1 MAWYASVA
9 KVGHSTS
16 GLTTTITFRVTQR
29 VDGNSYDAV
38 GWDVRWNASTG
49 ASGPLRF
56 AINKNQT
63 VTRDFSVSVGHNSST
78 GIAPN
83 VTVTVSNLREGN
95 YINSV
100 VSKSASFQPPKV
112 NVTKVPPQV
121 SNVKLTRNSDSQLT
135 INWTNNGSGNTAPNH
150 NYVDIKTDDG
160 SWVCIHNG
168 GTKTSHV
175 WTGASKGHKYQARV
189 NSGNSAGH
197 NTHVESNIVYTAP
210 NEPTIQTAIVSKKKD
225 ESYDIICNFSKSNIK
240 YSSTKIELEYTN
252 DETFS
257 SWEGQQ
263 GDSNNPFVN
272 NNAPNSIIIN
282 SASDSYLKNYLIRLE
297 EDNSYKM
304 WIRIRAFNTDNSLSS
319 SWTEPCPLIFS
330 KFINVNFYIPDEEV
344 YAIAKTANGPKVYTA
359 KVPKSFFKND
369 STQGGWKNAI
379 MGDKLAAIFNLPGRV
394 KDPLDKNGF
403 YPAIKQG
410 TKVGY
415 LDIRPTTVYGLS
427 DVDGAIFNFKTIS
440 STDIEQ
446 EDFFNSY
453 MPFDWRYYL
462 EGVDLNP
469 IANSSTTINIQSPGL
484 ICDTPYTV
492 DIQSSTNP
500 SQKNTI
506 QFLAPKIIVDN
517 SIIIRDNADSLSNG
531 INMLDWIY
539 QKGKYVSGPLDFV
552 TNARWSVIPVGRFY
566 ELGLL
571 GVNGE
576 LLAHLPFDSQEE
588 NAPGLLSLREGS
600 KEITSTLA
608 TGYWGEYENAHKDM
622 FGNKDPQIFIR
633 IPGTKTYTTY
643 NHPSAGDG
651 GYNFTLRFP
660 DDYRGIRLINNDA
673 TTTIYTIYKA
683 VQDGYLQDVT
693 IENESIVKNS
703 YGSYPMFSSPSDGF
717 FNLYC
722 QTSTGVYDEFA
733 LPSSGINPLNDST
746 VSFHKINS
754 GVLYPNNNLG
764 KIPVTDLYSQIYFE

>member
-29 VDGNSYDAV
+29 VDGSSYDAV
-38 GWDVRWNASTG
+38 GWDVRWTSSTG

-56 AINKNQT
+56 TINRNQT

-78 GIAPN
+78 GVAPN

-95 YINSV
+95 YISNV

-175 WTGASKGHKYQARV
+175 WTEASKGHKYQARV

-319 SWTEPCPLIFS
+319 SWTEPYPLTFS

-344 YAIAKTANGPKVYTA
+344 YYIYKTEPLPNGTIYTA
-359 KVPKSFFKND
+359 KIPKKLLDGGKKILGKDLAVLFGFYQGAAKTGPRSVSPGVEMGTIFKTLIVVQDIETYTKEQLDQKYFDWGDVPIMDGSYDRTYKWQMSLSDEDLQLIAPSSTQIKVQIPDIPQKSFIIKTEEGNTVFSIPEMLNTDSDIYNND
-369 STQGGWKNAI
+369 IPNFLDWVVKKAKYISGPQLPLQI
-379 MGDKLAAIFNLPGRV
+379 GDWW
-394 KDPLDKNGF
+394 
-403 YPAIKQG
+403 
-410 TKVGY
+410 T
-415 LDIRPTTVYGLS
+415 
-427 DVDGAIFNFKTIS
+427 
-440 STDIEQ
+440 
-446 EDFFNSY
+446 
-453 MPFDWRYYL
+453 
-462 EGVDLNP
+462 
-469 IANSSTTINIQSPGL
+469 SSTTGGRYPVFGGVHPNGNLYYTSTSIKQDTCELSNFGSPSNGTWYDWL
-484 ICDTPYTV
+484 EYRGDYTV
-492 DIQSSTNP
+492 FEKAHSDI
-500 SQKNTI
+500 
-506 QFLAPKIIVDN
+506 LKI
-517 SIIIRDNADSLSNG
+517 
-531 INMLDWIY
+531 
-539 QKGKYVSGPLDFV
+539 
-552 TNARWSVIPVGRFY
+552 
-566 ELGLL
+566 
-571 GVNGE
+571 
-576 LLAHLPFDSQEE
+576 
-588 NAPGLLSLREGS
+588 
-600 KEITSTLA
+600 
-608 TGYWGEYENAHKDM
+608 
-622 FGNKDPQIFIR
+622 KDPQIYIK

-660 DDYRGIRLINNDA
+660 DSYRGIRLINNDV

-746 VSFHKINS
+746 VSFHKVNS
-754 GVLYPNNNLG
+754 GVLYPNNSLG

>member
-9 KVGHSTS
+9 KVRHSTS

-29 VDGNSYDAV
+29 VDGNSYDAT
-38 GWDVRWNASTG
+38 GWDVRWTSSTG

-56 AINKNQT
+56 AINRNQT

-78 GIAPN
+78 GVAPN

-95 YINSV
+95 YINNV

-210 NEPTIQTAIVSKKKD
+210 QTPSVIDGRSYKD
-225 ESYDIICNFSKSNIK
+225 ENEHYFINFSINKDTLPYCSD
-240 YSSTKIELEYTN
+240 KIELEYQSDN
-252 DETFS
+252 GD
-257 SWEGQQ
+257 WKGQS
-263 GDSNNPFVN
+263 GSANKPFVFN
-272 NNAPNSIIIN
+272 GNGKNIIIPVDSDAQLLQVVKQLEN
-282 SASDSYLKNYLIRLE
+282 KASTLS
-297 EDNSYKM
+297 
-304 WIRIRAFNTDNSLSS
+304 IRARIYNNDNTLSS
-319 SWTEPCPLIFS
+319 DWSSPFSLNFSRYMAIKIEIPDSELYYIYKTEPLP
-330 KFINVNFYIPDEEV
+330 
-344 YAIAKTANGPKVYTA
+344 NGTIYTA
-359 KVPKSFFKND
+359 KIPKKLLDGGKKISGTDLAVLFGFYMGAAKTGPRLVSPGVEIGTVFKTLIVVQDTETYTKEQLDQKYFDWVDVPIMDDSYDRTYKWQMSLSDEDLQLIAPSSTQIKVQVPDIPQKSFIIKTEEGNTVFSIPEMLNTDSDVYNND
-369 STQGGWKNAI
+369 IPNFLDWVVKKAKYISGPQLPLQIGDWWRSSTAGGRYPVFGGIHPN
-379 MGDKLAAIFNLPGRV
+379 GNL
-394 KDPLDKNGF
+394 
-403 YPAIKQG
+403 YCTSTSIKQDTCELSNFGPPSNG
-410 TKVGY
+410 TWY
-415 LDIRPTTVYGLS
+415 
-427 DVDGAIFNFKTIS
+427 
-440 STDIEQ
+440 
-446 EDFFNSY
+446 
-453 MPFDWRYYL
+453 DWL
-462 EGVDLNP
+462 EYRGD
-469 IANSSTTINIQSPGL
+469 
-484 ICDTPYTV
+484 YTV
-492 DIQSSTNP
+492 FEKAHSDI
-500 SQKNTI
+500 
-506 QFLAPKIIVDN
+506 LKI
-517 SIIIRDNADSLSNG
+517 
-531 INMLDWIY
+531 
-539 QKGKYVSGPLDFV
+539 
-552 TNARWSVIPVGRFY
+552 
-566 ELGLL
+566 
-571 GVNGE
+571 
-576 LLAHLPFDSQEE
+576 
-588 NAPGLLSLREGS
+588 
-600 KEITSTLA
+600 
-608 TGYWGEYENAHKDM
+608 
-622 FGNKDPQIFIR
+622 KDPQIYIK

-660 DDYRGIRLINNDA
+660 DSYRGIRLINNDT

-746 VSFHKINS
+746 VSFHKVNS
-754 GVLYPNNNLG
+754 GVLYPNNSLG